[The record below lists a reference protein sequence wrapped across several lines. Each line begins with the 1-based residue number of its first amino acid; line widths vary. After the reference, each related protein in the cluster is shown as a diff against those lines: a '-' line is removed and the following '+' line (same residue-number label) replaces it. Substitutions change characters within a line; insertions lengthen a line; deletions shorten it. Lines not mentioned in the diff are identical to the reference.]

1 MWLSVF
7 FSGLH
12 VTQSGTGA
20 GSTHLYTREQCR
32 IRPHDIYPGGRIVL
46 LIYIQCGAGSG
57 TMACRH
63 FQGIFTASVFL
74 RLSAPRDRMC
84 ICNTAHTRNGK
95 CSCQG
100 SPPRHPAS
108 ASRSRNKLRARSPLP
123 VRSRILRMRKITC
136 QKCTPAGPE
145 SVKKRGYGVDPAPES
160 EPFTWLH
167 SHSLCQNS
175 SPAFLAGLPGVC
187 CQFYPFPVRNAL
199 RSSERCA

>member
-1 MWLSVF
+1 MSHNPALVSDPHTCISAVSV
-7 FSGLH
+7 
-12 VTQSGTGA
+12 
-20 GSTHLYTREQCR
+20 GSTHLNKFS
-32 IRPHDIYPGGRIVL
+32 GVWIVL
-46 LIYIQCGAGSG
+46 LIYVQCGAGSG
-57 TMACRH
+57 TVAFRPL
-63 FQGIFTASVFL
+63 QAILTVSVFL
-74 RLSAPRDRMC
+74 SVSASRDRMC
-84 ICNTAHTRNGK
+84 VCNTAHARNYK
-95 CSCQG
+95 HYRQG

-108 ASRSRNKLRARSPLP
+108 ASRAHNKLRARSPLP
-123 VRSRILRMRKITC
+123 VRIRILRMRKITC